1 MRSTLYLKFAL
12 LYFFFGFIGF
22 FTIVTLSDTLVTN
35 RLQSEAT
42 PPLSRN
48 ATLIANH
55 YLPHFFSE
63 EISLREVQIQLNAM
77 SIYLDSYIWLVE
89 PDGTFIVHSAPMPSA
104 PMPPT
109 HLASSLPST
118 IENFDPLEIGTRP
131 YMISSYHDMFISDVI
146 TFIRPVTQEFRIAGY
161 LLLHMPQTSIHHRAS
176 LIMRIIYLTFGI
188 IYFFSF
194 LILMG
199 FHFIIYRPL
208 RNITEAATQYA
219 QGNLDHNIPF
229 NTTDEMGYLST
240 SLNYMSNQLKDMED
254 YQKQIVAN
262 VSHDFRSPLTSVKGY
277 ATAMADGTI
286 PPELHGKYLQIIL
299 FETKRLTDLTRDLL
313 SLNEMDRREFLL
325 NRKEFELQQEIK
337 HVVESFEAYATN
349 KKISIEL
356 LLLPENV
363 YVLAD
368 QGKIQQVLY
377 NLIDNALKFSTNESS
392 ITIEVTRKH
401 DKAYVSVKDYGIGI
415 PRNELSKVWERFY
428 KSDTSRGKD
437 KRGTGLGLAIV
448 KEIIQ
453 AHDENITLV
462 STEGVG
468 TEFTFSLNVK

>member
-1 MRSTLYLKFAL
+1 MRSTLYLKFAI

-35 RLQSEAT
+35 RLRSEAT
-42 PPLSRN
+42 TPLSRS
-48 ATLIANH
+48 AALIATH
-55 YLPHFFSE
+55 YLPHYFSD
-63 EISLREVQIQLNAM
+63 EISLREVQIQLNAL

-89 PDGTFIVHSAPMPSA
+89 PDGTFIASSAPIIPF
-104 PMPPT
+104 T
-109 HLASSLPST
+109 HLASSLPSR
-118 IENFDPLEIGTRP
+118 IEAFDPLEIGVRP
-131 YMISSYHDMFISDVI
+131 YMTGSYHGAFVSEMI
-146 TFIRPVTQEFRIAGY
+146 TFIRPVTQDFRIAGY
-161 LLLHMPQTSIHHRAS
+161 LLIHLPQTTINHQAG

-188 IYFFSF
+188 IYLFSF
-194 LILMG
+194 IILMG
-199 FHFIIYRPL
+199 FHFLIYRPL
-208 RNITEAATQYA
+208 RDITEAATQYA

-299 FETKRLTDLTRDLL
+299 FETKRLTDLTGDLL
-313 SLNEMDRREFLL
+313 SLNEMDRQEFLL

-337 HVVESFEAYATN
+337 QVVESFEAYATN

-356 LLLPENV
+356 MLLPENV

-377 NLIDNALKFSTNESS
+377 NLIDNALKFSDNESS
-392 ITIEVTRKH
+392 ITIEVTKKH
-401 DKAYVSVKDYGIGI
+401 DKAYVSIKDYGIGI
-415 PRNELSKVWERFY
+415 PRSEISKVWERFY

-468 TEFTFSLNVK
+468 TEFTFSLNIK

>member
-1 MRSTLYLKFAL
+1 MRSTLYLKFAI

-35 RLQSEAT
+35 RLRSEAT
-42 PPLSRN
+42 TPLSRS
-48 ATLIANH
+48 AALIATH
-55 YLPHFFSE
+55 YLPHYFSD

-77 SIYLDSYIWLVE
+77 SIYLDSYIWLVG
-89 PDGTFIVHSAPMPSA
+89 PDGTFIVNSAPIPS
-104 PMPPT
+104 T
-109 HLASSLPST
+109 HLASSLPPQ
-118 IENFDPLEIGTRP
+118 IENFDPLEIGVRP
-131 YMISSYHDMFISDVI
+131 YMISSYHDLFVSEVI
-146 TFIRPVTQEFRIAGY
+146 THIRPITQDFRIAGY
-161 LLLHMPQTSIHHRAS
+161 LLIHMPQTAIHRQAG
-176 LIMRIIYLTFGI
+176 LIMRTIYLTFGI
-188 IYFFSF
+188 IYLFSF
-194 LILMG
+194 IILMG
-199 FHFIIYRPL
+199 FHFLIYRPL
-208 RNITEAATQYA
+208 RDITEAATQYA

-286 PPELHGKYLQIIL
+286 PPELHSKYLQIIL

-325 NRKEFELQQEIK
+325 NRQDFELQQEIK
-337 HVVESFEAYATN
+337 QVVESFEAYATN
-349 KKISIEL
+349 KRISIEL

-363 YVLAD
+363 TVFAD

-377 NLIDNALKFSTNESS
+377 NLIDNALKFSDNGSS

-415 PRNELSKVWERFY
+415 SRSELSKVWERFY
-428 KSDTSRGKD
+428 KSDISRGKD

-468 TEFTFSLNVK
+468 TEITFSLNVK